1 MIMDNEKLF
10 NLATEGFLRK
20 GGVVLA
26 ANDRGSIVGIRGPIE
41 EITEKFIRTLVEMSA
56 TIIKE
61 NPEDFEILVAT
72 TMSHLLALAKIA
84 EKKYDAPQLS
94 KDVIYRVTMA
104 LRDKDITRYAALSTK
119 HLLEEMEERLNER

>member
-1 MIMDNEKLF
+1 MNNELE
-10 NLATEGFLRK
+10 LAIKDFVRN

-26 ANDRGSIVGIRGPIE
+26 ANDSRNIVYIRGTFE
-41 EITEKFIRTLVEMSA
+41 EIIEKFIKTLVDMSVL
-56 TIIKE
+56 IIKK

-94 KDVIYRVTMA
+94 EDMIYRVAMT
-104 LRDKDITRYAALSTK
+104 LCDKDAARYAALSTK
-119 HLLEEMEERLNER
+119 HMLEEMEDEV